1 MFLPLLIP
9 LLFTPIFAFAE
20 NLPHVE
26 HHDPMV
32 VDSKLSL
39 AQLVDLTLE
48 KYPDSQWL
56 DSLENEAAAIKQRGN
71 SWFSGSALAFYRFQ
85 EASSLHLHYNDATV
99 QVPLWNVGQRD
110 AQQRVG
116 DKAQVDSSM
125 QAAATK
131 WRVAGLIR
139 AALWDISL
147 QELRQQQ
154 TQIELTTAEQ
164 LANDVKRRV
173 QAGDLAESDSL
184 LAQTDV
190 LQKRSVLTLAEAE
203 VMHARKRYNSIT
215 QSTKI
220 PANYQETLAKPR
232 EIQPSHPAL
241 QAINSQIE
249 RKQAE
254 LEALH
259 LVGSGQSS
267 VVMGFNSDRYTAGK
281 GGKEISNNLESLSLG
296 ITVPFGGEAHLAPQ
310 TAALNV
316 ELNKLRAERDQLFRD
331 LEQAHH
337 EAEHNLQVN
346 QAELVI
352 TNELKTVAEK
362 HLKMTQLS
370 FSVGEIDLIDV
381 LKIQSQTQ
389 LAVLNAKE
397 RAIMLQRDVA
407 FYNQSVGLLP

>member
-1 MFLPLLIP
+1 MFFRFLIP
-9 LLFTPIFAFAE
+9 LFFTPIFAFAE
-20 NLPHVE
+20 NLPRVA
-26 HHDPMV
+26 HHDPMI
-32 VDSKLSL
+32 VDSQLSL
-39 AQLVDLTLE
+39 AQLVDSTLE

-56 DSLENEAAAIKQRGN
+56 DSLESEAAAIKQSGD

-139 AALWDISL
+139 VALWDISL

-154 TQIELTTAEQ
+154 TQIELTNAEQ
-164 LANDVKRRV
+164 LVNDVKRRV

-203 VMHARKRYNSIT
+203 VMHARKRYSSIT

-220 PANYQETLAKPR
+220 PANYQETLAKLK
-232 EIQPSHPAL
+232 EIEQTHPAL

-254 LEALH
+254 LEALK

-267 VVMGFNSDRYTAGK
+267 IVMGFNSDRYSAGK

-296 ITVPFGGEAHLAPQ
+296 VTVPFGGEKHLAPQ

-316 ELNKLRAERDQLFRD
+316 DLNKLRAEHDQLFRD

-346 QAELVI
+346 EAELVI

-362 HLKMTQLS
+362 HLKMTKLS

-389 LAVLNAKE
+389 LAVLAAKE
-397 RAIMLQRDVA
+397 RAIMLQRDFA
-407 FYNQSVGLLP
+407 FYNQAVGLLP

>member
-1 MFLPLLIP
+1 MFLPLLLP
-9 LLFTPIFAFAE
+9 LLLTSIFAHAE
-20 NLPHVE
+20 NLPRVE
-26 HHDPMV
+26 HHDPMI
-32 VDSKLSL
+32 VDSQLSL

-56 DSLENEAAAIKQRGN
+56 DSLENEASAIKQRGD
-71 SWFSGSALAFYRFQ
+71 SWFSGSAQAFYRFQ
-85 EASSLHLHYNDATV
+85 EASSLNLHYNDATV

-110 AQQRVG
+110 AQQRIG

-131 WRVAGLIR
+131 WRVAGLVR

-147 QELRQQQ
+147 QELRLQQVQ
-154 TQIELTTAEQ
+154 LELATAEQ

-173 QAGDLAESDSL
+173 QAGDLAETDSL
-184 LAQTDV
+184 LAQTEV
-190 LQKRSVLTLAEAE
+190 LQKRSTQTLAEAE
-203 VMHARKRYNSIT
+203 VMHARKRFSSIT
-215 QSTKI
+215 QSIKV
-220 PANYQETLAKPR
+220 PANFQETLTKQK
-232 EIQPSHPAL
+232 EIEQTHPAL

-254 LEALH
+254 LEALQ

-267 VVMGFNSDRYTAGK
+267 IVMGFNSDRYSAGK

-296 ITVPFGGEAHLAPQ
+296 ITVPFGGEKHLAPQ

-331 LEQAHH
+331 LEQNHH

-370 FSVGEIDLIDV
+370 FSVGEIDLIDL

-389 LAVLNAKE
+389 LAVLTAKE
-397 RAIMLQRDVA
+397 RAITLQRDFA
-407 FYNQSVGLLP
+407 FYNQAVGVLP

>member
-1 MFLPLLIP
+1 MFLPLLLP
-9 LLFTPIFAFAE
+9 LLLTPIFAHAE
-20 NLPHVE
+20 NFPRVE

-32 VDSKLSL
+32 IDAQLSL
-39 AQLVDLTLE
+39 PQLVDLTLE

-56 DSLENEAAAIKQRGN
+56 ESLEKEAATIKKRSD

-116 DKAQVDSSM
+116 DKAQVDSAM

-147 QELRQQQ
+147 QELRLQQVQ
-154 TQIELTTAEQ
+154 TELAAAEQ

-173 QAGDLAESDSL
+173 QAGDLAETDSL
-184 LAQTDV
+184 LAQTEM
-190 LQKRSVLTLAEAE
+190 LQKRSALTLAEAE
-203 VMHARKRYNSIT
+203 VMHARKRYSSIT
-215 QSTKI
+215 QDIKV
-220 PANYQETLAKPR
+220 PANFQETLTKQK
-232 EIQPSHPAL
+232 EVEQTHPAL
-241 QAINSQIE
+241 QAVNSQIE

-254 LEALH
+254 LEALQ
-259 LVGSGQSS
+259 LVGSGQNSI
-267 VVMGFNSDRYTAGK
+267 VIGFNSDRYSEGK
-281 GGKEISNNLESLSLG
+281 GGKEISNNLESGSIG

-316 ELNKLRAERDQLFRD
+316 EVNKLRSERDQLFRD
-331 LEQAHH
+331 LEQSHH

-352 TNELKTVAEK
+352 SNELKTVAEK

-370 FSVGEIDLIDV
+370 FSVGEIDLIDL

-389 LAVLNAKE
+389 LAVLTAKE
-397 RAIMLQRDVA
+397 RAIIVQRDFA
-407 FYNQSVGLLP
+407 LYNQAVGLLP

>member
-1 MFLPLLIP
+1 MFLPFLLP
-9 LLFTPIFAFAE
+9 LLLTSIFAHAE
-20 NLPHVE
+20 NFSRVE

-32 VDSKLSL
+32 VDAKFSLS
-39 AQLVDLTLE
+39 QLVDSTLE
-48 KYPDSQWL
+48 KYPDAQWL
-56 DSLENEAAAIKQRGN
+56 SALENEAAAIKQRGD
-71 SWFSGSALAFYRFQ
+71 SWFSGSAQASYRFQ

-110 AQQRVG
+110 AQQRIG
-116 DKAQVDSSM
+116 DKAQVDSTM

-131 WRVAGLIR
+131 WRVAGLVR

-147 QELRQQQ
+147 QELRLQQVQ
-154 TQIELTTAEQ
+154 TELTVAEE
-164 LANDVKRRV
+164 LVKDVKRRV
-173 QAGDLAESDSL
+173 QAGDLAETDSL
-184 LAQTDV
+184 LAQTEM
-190 LQKRSVLTLAEAE
+190 LQKRSALTLAEAE
-203 VMHARKRYNSIT
+203 VMHARKRYSSIT
-215 QSTKI
+215 QSVKV
-220 PANYQETLAKPR
+220 PANFQESLTKQK
-232 EIQPSHPAL
+232 EIEQTHPAL
-241 QAINSQIE
+241 QAINSQIK

-267 VVMGFNSDRYTAGK
+267 VVVGINSDRYTAGK
-281 GGKEISNNLESLSLG
+281 GGKDVSNNMESLSLG
-296 ITVPFGGEAHLAPQ
+296 ITVPFGGEVHLAPQ

-346 QAELVI
+346 QAELTI
-352 TNELKTVAEK
+352 SNELKTVAEK

-370 FSVGEIDLIDV
+370 FSVGEIDLIDL

-389 LAVLNAKE
+389 IAVLSAKE
-397 RAIMLQRDVA
+397 RAVIVQRDFA
-407 FYNQSVGLLP
+407 FYNQAVGVLP

>member
-20 NLPHVE
+20 NLPPVA

-190 LQKRSVLTLAEAE
+190 LQKRSTLTLAEAE
-203 VMHARKRYNSIT
+203 VMHARKRYSSIT

-220 PANYQETLAKPR
+220 PANYQETLAKLK
-232 EIQPSHPAL
+232 EIEQTHPAL

-254 LEALH
+254 LEALQ

-267 VVMGFNSDRYTAGK
+267 IVMGFNSDRYSAGK

-296 ITVPFGGEAHLAPQ
+296 ITVPFGGEKHLAPQ

-346 QAELVI
+346 QTELVI

-362 HLKMTQLS
+362 HLKMTKLS

-389 LAVLNAKE
+389 LAVLAAKE